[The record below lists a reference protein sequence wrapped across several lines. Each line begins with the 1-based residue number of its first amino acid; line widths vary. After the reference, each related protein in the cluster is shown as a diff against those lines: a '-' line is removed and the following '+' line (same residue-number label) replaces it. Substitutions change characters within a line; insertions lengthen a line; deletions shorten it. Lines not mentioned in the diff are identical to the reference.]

1 MNVIK
6 AINAIRSGEL
16 VIVADDD
23 KRENEGDLIASAEL
37 ITSEQVNF
45 MIKEARG
52 LMCVSLTPERSKEL
66 ELDLMVNDNTSLNNT
81 QFTVSVD
88 LIDDEVSTGVSAFD
102 RTCTIHALVDPNK
115 KPHDFGRPGHI
126 FPLIANHGGVL
137 QRPGHTEAALQLCQ
151 LAGLKEGAVLIEI
164 INEDGTMA
172 RYPDLLKFAK
182 KYGFEL
188 ITVKALQEYLSTQ
201 SD

>member
-1 MNVIK
+1 MNVGK

-37 ITSEQVNF
+37 ITDEQVNF

-88 LIDDEVSTGVSAFD
+88 LIANEVTTGVSAFD
-102 RTCTIHALVDPNK
+102 RTRTINALVDPNK

-126 FPLIANHGGVL
+126 FPLIAHPGGVL

-172 RYPDLLKFAK
+172 RYPDLQKFAI

-188 ITVKALQEYLSTQ
+188 ITVKAFQEYLSMQ